1 MGRALNPGQAG
12 DAELVRL
19 ERAARM
25 RPLTAAE
32 DARLAELTFRV
43 DRRGIRLRFDRG
55 ALA

>member
-1 MGRALNPGQAG
+1 MGRARNPGQAG

-25 RPLTAAE
+25 RRLTAAE
-32 DARLAELTFRV
+32 DARLAELAFRA
-43 DRRGIRLRFDRG
+43 DRRGIRLRYDRG